1 MSEKN
6 IFAIR
11 MKEARQK
18 ADISQAELSRR
29 TGIAPAT
36 LSSYESA
43 ENPKNPTIDKVI
55 LIAKALNVSIDW
67 LCGLE
72 SKTKVNEEI
81 TFNDVMN
88 AFMLISSLNAAKIG
102 FQKFYDEHGIMYSRV
117 PTLSI
122 DSKIFKAFI
131 LEYKKIS
138 EFIESSD
145 YDNYLKESLKKAI
158 TDKFS
163 QYVIRN
169 GIIQSIDE
177 EYEDTDIP
185 CDEFDDAPF

>member
-1 MSEKN
+1 MDEKN

-72 SKTKVNEEI
+72 NEIKEAKDI
-81 TFNDVMN
+81 GFDEVMN
-88 AFMLISSLNAAKIG
+88 ALSLILSVRGIEYSSNDDSRSALSYILINS
-102 FQKFYDEHGIMYSRV
+102 GIMNRF
-117 PTLSI
+117 L
-122 DSKIFKAFI
+122 
-131 LEYKKIS
+131 LEYQRICTFVNDT
-138 EFIESSD
+138 E
-145 YDNYLKESLKKAI
+145 YPQYLKDGLKKAVFE
-158 TDKFS
+158 KFS
-163 QYVIRN
+163 QYYIEN
-169 GIIQSIDE
+169 GSGLICGDE
-177 EYEDTDIP
+177 GNICENI
-185 CDEFDDAPF
+185 ANGVPF

>member
-1 MSEKN
+1 MDEKN
-6 IFAIR
+6 IFAVR

-36 LSSYESA
+36 LSSYEVT
-43 ENPKNPTIDKVI
+43 ENPKNPTLDKVI
-55 LIAKALNVSIDW
+55 AIAKALNVSIDW

-72 SKTKVNEEI
+72 SNIKDSKEV
-81 TFNDVMN
+81 TFNSIMS
-88 AFMLISSLNAAKIG
+88 AFMLISSLNTTKMS
-102 FQKFYDEHGIMYSRV
+102 FEKCYDEDQVRYSLI
-117 PTLSI
+117 PILSI
-122 DSKIFKAFI
+122 DSVIFKEFI

-138 EFIESSD
+138 DFIESPD

-163 QYVIRN
+163 QYIVRN
-169 GIIQSIDE
+169 GVIQSVDEREIDTE
-177 EYEDTDIP
+177 IPFTEY
-185 CDEFDDAPF
+185 DEMPF

>member
-1 MSEKN
+1 MDEKN
-6 IFAIR
+6 IFSIR

-72 SKTKVNEEI
+72 EKSKDYKNNKEI
-81 TFNDVMN
+81 NFDEVMKAIILLSGLKKTSFDFCEGGMDYPESFDIN
-88 AFMLISSLNAAKIG
+88 
-102 FQKFYDEHGIMYSRV
+102 FYD
-117 PTLSI
+117 SI
-122 DSKIFKAFI
+122 IINFCIEYQKIKD
-131 LEYKKIS
+131 
-138 EFIESSD
+138 FIENED
-145 YDNYLKESLKKAI
+145 YPQYLKEGLIQALI
-158 TDKFS
+158 NKFNN
-163 QYVIRN
+163 YIVLN
-169 GIIQSIDE
+169 GEINNNVV
-177 EYEDTDIP
+177 
-185 CDEFDDAPF
+185 PF

>member
-1 MSEKN
+1 MDEKN
-6 IFAIR
+6 IFAVR

-36 LSSYESA
+36 LSSYEST

-72 SKTKVNEEI
+72 SETNDNQEI

-88 AFMLISSLNAAKIG
+88 AFMLISSLNAVEMYLQKNYDDNGVMYAKI
-102 FQKFYDEHGIMYSRV
+102 

-131 LEYKKIS
+131 LEYNKIS
-138 EFIESSD
+138 EFIKSSD

-163 QYVIRN
+163 QYVVCD
-169 GIIQSIDE
+169 GIIQSVDK

-185 CDEFDDAPF
+185 YDESDVVPF